1 MIRLD
6 GDSLRKAWPQ
16 LRPMIEKAR
25 KKSRCTVPFIVE
37 DIYHQCMI
45 QDTFCY
51 VTGEGSQIDGV
62 LFLRPVNNFGEAEL
76 HIWIGTFQRP
86 AKLSDHIGFVEGL
99 GRHIKAKRITCLSP
113 RMFDKM
119 WPNSKAV
126 SKRFEKEL

>member
-25 KKSRCTVPFIVE
+25 KKSRCTDPFLVE
-37 DIYHQCMI
+37 DIYHQCKI

-62 LFLRPVNNFGEAEL
+62 LFLRPVNNFGDIEL
-76 HIWIGTFQRP
+76 HIWIGTFQCP
-86 AKLSDHIGFVEGL
+86 AQLSDHIEFVENL
-99 GRHIKAKRITCLSP
+99 GRHLKAKRITCVSP

-119 WPNSKAV
+119 WPAAKAV
-126 SKRFEKEL
+126 SKRFQKEL